1 MGKEIKRNAFNFQN
15 KYLFF
20 TGYNKNIP
28 NEYPDIQFELDKFKD
43 DLIKRYDQGL
53 NYWNL
58 RACAYYEE
66 MQKPKIIYPRIN
78 NQCNFYLDTSGE
90 VFLLDNN
97 FFISTDSKA
106 LLGLLNSK
114 LIYFY
119 LKNVCT
125 TLQGGFYDFRRDK
138 VSTIPIS
145 NNFSNVEVNLTILS
159 QNMIEFTTEFNE
171 KIDRFLR
178 SIEREFNLQ
187 ELSKKLQDWYLLTY
201 GDFIK
206 EFAKKK
212 VALSLSQKA
221 EWEDYF
227 TQEQR
232 KAIELKNKIDTTDK
246 EIDSMVYELYG
257 LTKEEIEI
265 VENS

>member
-1 MGKEIKRNAFNFQN
+1 M
-15 KYLFF
+15 
-20 TGYNKNIP
+20 
-28 NEYPDIQFELDKFKD
+28 
-43 DLIKRYDQGL
+43 
-53 NYWNL
+53 
-58 RACAYYEE
+58 
-66 MQKPKIIYPRIN
+66 
-78 NQCNFYLDTSGE
+78 
-90 VFLLDNN
+90 
-97 FFISTDSKA
+97 
-106 LLGLLNSK
+106 GLLNSK